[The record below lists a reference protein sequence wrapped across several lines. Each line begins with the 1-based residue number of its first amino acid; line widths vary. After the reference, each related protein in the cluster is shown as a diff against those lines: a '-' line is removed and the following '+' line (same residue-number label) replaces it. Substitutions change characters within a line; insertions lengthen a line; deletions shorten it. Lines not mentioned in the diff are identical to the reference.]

1 MKNLT
6 VAVAVAAMSAW
17 AGFASDVA
25 EIKAKVAKDHKII
38 AVDRFHGF
46 DRVVFDFD
54 GCEAWVVCPVGGT
67 REGRPWTWCMQWATA
82 FVPRTN
88 VPQMLRN
95 GYHHVTINTFKHRM
109 DETGLKVSAD
119 FQDYLVGKLGFAK
132 KAYLIGMSWGGFFSI
147 RYANRY
153 PQNVAKAYLDAP
165 LLCFKDGR
173 LGIGPWEGKEP
184 AGGWVESPE
193 MPRNMAESIA
203 RADIPLLVLY
213 GGQDTT
219 CPPDYNCEPFMERFR
234 AAGGDLTVVKRG
246 LYAHHP
252 HGVEIDD
259 DMIKRFFERPKT
271 LPVANYPGEASTANG
286 WKAVESKEGEM
297 VYLPFEGT
305 FPSKGGRIETTKFKL
320 DKTPDENA
328 WYRLT
333 FRAKGEVDGYWWVDM
348 EDANG
353 KWLPD
358 VNSRLY
364 ASSDWID
371 YSVMVPTRPEAVTAS
386 IAFVAKKT
394 VAVRDVCMKRISV
407 VEAAEMVRR
416 EYAAGPRLKVEATAA
431 DWTKL
436 PNSRVAIK
444 VAKDYRI
451 VFLGDSIMNDTWCGG
466 FNALLATE
474 YPDTVFRSYLSVRG
488 STGCWY
494 YHEPAHFEEYVAKF
508 KPNLVVIG
516 GCSNYQ
522 AKRMSVQEAEDCVV
536 ETIERSK
543 SLGAEVVVCTPPKSR
558 DFRADPSAKPF
569 ESKEDDQWF
578 RRDYLKRAADRAG
591 VQLWDMTTG
600 PCGAVAESGKPLGWF
615 NRDEVHS
622 DNRGKALNA
631 MMMFRY
637 FNAAQK

>member
-1 MKNLT
+1 MKKLMT
-6 VAVAVAAMSAW
+6 LMAAASLAAAGVAN
-17 AGFASDVA
+17 DVA
-25 EIKAKVAKDHKII
+25 EIKAKVAKDHTVI
-38 AVDRFHGF
+38 AVDKFHGF

-54 GCEAWVVCPVGGT
+54 GYEAWVVCPVGET
-67 REGRPWTWCMQWATA
+67 REGTPWTWCMQWATA

-88 VPQMLRN
+88 VPKMLRD

-109 DETGLKVSAD
+109 DETGLKVSAA
-119 FQDYLVGKLGFAK
+119 FQKYLVEKLGFAP

-147 RYANRY
+147 RYTNRY
-153 PQNVAKAYLDAP
+153 PQNVAKIYMDAP

-173 LGIGPWEGKEP
+173 VGIGPWEAKAP
-184 AGGWVESPE
+184 ADGWEKSPE

-203 RADIPLLVLY
+203 KADIPLLVLY
-213 GGQDTT
+213 GGADPV
-219 CPPDYNCEPFMERFR
+219 CPPDFNCEPFMERFR
-234 AAGGDLTVVKRG
+234 AAGGDLTVKKRG

-252 HGVEIDD
+252 HGVEINETT
-259 DMIKRFFERPKT
+259 IKDFFERPRV
-271 LPVANYPGEASTANG
+271 LPVADYPGEASAANG
-286 WKAVESKEGEM
+286 WKSVESKEGEM
-297 VYLPFEGT
+297 VYVPFEGT
-305 FPSKGGRIETTKFKL
+305 FPSKGGRIETPKFRL
-320 DKTPDENA
+320 DKTGDENA

-348 EDANG
+348 EDADG
-353 KWLPD
+353 KWMPD

-364 ASSDWID
+364 ASPDWQD
-371 YSVMVPTRPEAVTAS
+371 YSVLVPTRPEAVTAS
-386 IAFVAKKT
+386 IAFVAKKM
-394 VAVRDVCMKRISV
+394 VAVRDVRMKRISSA
-407 VEAAEMVRR
+407 EAAEMVNR
-416 EYAAGPRLKVEATAA
+416 EYDAGPKMKVEATAA
-431 DWTKL
+431 DWTRL
-436 PNSRVAIK
+436 PNTRVAIK
-444 VAKDYRI
+444 VAKDFNI

-494 YHEPAHFEEYVAKF
+494 YHESAHFEEYVAKF

-516 GCSNYQ
+516 GCSNYR
-522 AKRMSVQEAEDCVV
+522 AERMSVQEAEDCVV
-536 ETIERSK
+536 ETIERCK
-543 SLGAEVVVCTPPKSR
+543 ALGAEVVVCTPPKSR
-558 DFRADPSAKPF
+558 EFRVDASVRPF
-569 ESKEDDQWF
+569 VANEDDQWF
-578 RRDYLKRAADRAG
+578 RRDYLRRAADHEG

-631 MMMFRY
+631 MMMFLY

>member
-1 MKNLT
+1 MEKAFIALAALLST
-6 VAVAVAAMSAW
+6 VIA
-17 AGFASDVA
+17 FANDVA
-25 EIKAKVAKDHKII
+25 EIKAKVEKDHKVV
-38 AVDRFHGF
+38 AVDKFHGF

-54 GCEAWVVCPVGGT
+54 GYEAWVVCPVGET
-67 REGRPWTWCMQWATA
+67 RKGMPWTWCMQWATA

-88 VPQMLRN
+88 VPQMLRD

-109 DETGLKVSAD
+109 DATGLKVSAA

-153 PQNVAKAYLDAP
+153 PGNVAKIYMDAP
-165 LLCFKDGR
+165 LLCFQDSR
-173 LGIGPWEGKEP
+173 LGIGPWEGKMP
-184 AGGWVESPE
+184 ADGWVASPD

-203 RADIPLLVLY
+203 RADVPLLVLY
-213 GGQDTT
+213 GGMDTT

-252 HGVEIDD
+252 HGVEESDD
-259 DMIKRFFERPKT
+259 SIKRFFERPKT
-271 LPVANYPGEASTANG
+271 LPVADYPGEAGAANG
-286 WKAVESKEGEM
+286 WKSVESKEGEM
-297 VYLPFEGT
+297 VCVPFGGT
-305 FPSKGGRIETTKFKL
+305 FPSKGGRIESPKFKL
-320 DKTPDENA
+320 DKTADENA

-333 FRAKGEVDGYWWVDM
+333 FQAKGEVDGYWWVNM
-348 EDANG
+348 EDADG
-353 KWLPD
+353 KGMPD

-364 ASSDWID
+364 ASADWQV
-371 YSVMVPTRPEAVTAS
+371 YSVLVPTRPEAVTAS
-386 IAFVAKKT
+386 IAFGVKET
-394 VAVRDVCMKRISV
+394 VAVRDVRMKRIS
-407 VEAAEMVRR
+407 AAEAVEMVKQD
-416 EYAAGPRLKVEATAA
+416 YAAGPQLKPEVTAA

-436 PNSRVAIK
+436 PNTRVAIK
-444 VAKDYRI
+444 VAKDFRI

-466 FNALLATE
+466 FNALLAME

-494 YHEPAHFEEYVAKF
+494 YHEPAHFEEYVMKF

-516 GCSNYQ
+516 GCSNFQ
-522 AKRMSVQEAEDCVV
+522 EEHMTLKEAEDWMV
-536 ETIERSK
+536 ETIERCK
-543 SLGAEVVVCTPPKSR
+543 AIGAEVVVCTPPKSR
-558 DFRADPSAKPF
+558 EFRTDPSAKPF
-569 ESKEDDQWF
+569 VAKEDDQWF
-578 RRDYLKRAADRAG
+578 RCDYLRRAADRAG

-615 NRDEVHS
+615 NRDKVHN
-622 DNRGKALNA
+622 DNRGKVLNA